1 MLSQL
6 VPDSLGR
13 AACVAQA
20 ERDPSVSRS
29 RRSRALLSLVIAASL
44 ALPSPASAAAR
55 KPHGKTK
62 AVSRSKAKALAA
74 ERERERE
81 TAEALSASKVAILE
95 FRGDGTDEI
104 RAQVIK
110 VLRPKVRELSTNL
123 RAPDTV
129 VQYRDMGAALDLA
142 LYIHGH
148 LKDVGRDQSTLTI
161 DLRSAVSGQKIT
173 SVKFTGSRLKL
184 YADAEDELWS
194 RIEKPFGRACLD
206 ASKAVRHHS
215 APMHIEAGTPIEDSH
230 RSSL

>member
-6 VPDSLGR
+6 VPDSLR
-13 AACVAQA
+13 RSACVAKA
-20 ERDPSVSRS
+20 ERDPFVCSRIRS
-29 RRSRALLSLVIAASL
+29 RLLLSLVITAAL

-55 KPHGKTK
+55 KSHGKTK
-62 AVSRSKAKALAA
+62 TASRGDAKAQA
-74 ERERERE
+74 ERA
-81 TAEALSASKVAILE
+81 TAEAMSASKVAILE
-95 FRGDGTDEI
+95 FRGDNTDEI
-104 RAQVIK
+104 RAQIIK

-142 LYIHGH
+142 LYVHGH
-148 LKDVGRDQSTLTI
+148 LKDVGKDQSTLTI

-173 SVKFTGSRLKL
+173 SVKFTGSRRKL

-215 APMHIEAGTPIEDSH
+215 APMRIEAGTPIEDAH

>member
-1 MLSQL
+1 MLSPL
-6 VPDSLGR
+6 VPDSLR
-13 AACVAQA
+13 RSACVAKA
-20 ERDPSVSRS
+20 ERDPFVCSRI
-29 RRSRALLSLVIAASL
+29 RSCLLLSLVITAAL

-55 KPHGKTK
+55 KSHGKTK
-62 AVSRSKAKALAA
+62 TASRGDAKAQA
-74 ERERERE
+74 ERA
-81 TAEALSASKVAILE
+81 TAEAMSASKVAILE
-95 FRGDGTDEI
+95 FRGDNTDEI
-104 RAQVIK
+104 RAQIIK

-142 LYIHGH
+142 LYVHGH
-148 LKDVGRDQSTLTI
+148 LKDVGKDQSTLTI

-173 SVKFTGSRLKL
+173 SVKFTGSRRKL

-215 APMHIEAGTPIEDSH
+215 APMRIEAGTPIEDAH

>member
-6 VPDSLGR
+6 VPDSLRR
-13 AACVAQA
+13 AACAAQA
-20 ERDPSVSRS
+20 ERGSFVCRS
-29 RRSRALLSLVIAASL
+29 TRARRLLSLVLTAAL
-44 ALPSPASAAAR
+44 ALPVTASAAAR
-55 KPHGKTK
+55 KSHGKSKTP
-62 AVSRSKAKALAA
+62 SRSKTTAQAD
-74 ERERERE
+74 RERE
-81 TAEALSASKVAILE
+81 TAEAMSASKVAVLE
-95 FRGDGTDEI
+95 IRGDSTDEI
-104 RAQVIK
+104 RAQIIK

-148 LKDVGRDQSTLTI
+148 LKDVGKDQSTLTI
-161 DLRSAVSGQKIT
+161 DLRSGVSGQKIT
-173 SVKFTGSRLKL
+173 SVKFTGSRRKL

-215 APMHIEAGTPIEDSH
+215 APMRIEAGTPIEDSH
-230 RSSL
+230 RSAL

>member
-6 VPDSLGR
+6 VPDSLR
-13 AACVAQA
+13 RSACVAKA
-20 ERDPSVSRS
+20 ERDPFVCSSIRS
-29 RRSRALLSLVIAASL
+29 RLLLSLAITAAL

-55 KPHGKTK
+55 KSHGKTK
-62 AVSRSKAKALAA
+62 TASRGDAKAQV
-74 ERERERE
+74 ERA
-81 TAEALSASKVAILE
+81 TAEAMSASKVAILE
-95 FRGDGTDEI
+95 FRGDNTDEI
-104 RAQVIK
+104 RAQIIK

-142 LYIHGH
+142 LYVHGH
-148 LKDVGRDQSTLTI
+148 LKDVGKDQSTLTI

-173 SVKFTGSRLKL
+173 SVKFTGSRRKL

-215 APMHIEAGTPIEDSH
+215 APMRIEAGTPIEDAH

>member
-1 MLSQL
+1 MLSEL
-6 VPDSLGR
+6 VPDSLHR

-20 ERDPSVSRS
+20 DRGSFVCSRMLS
-29 RRSRALLSLVIAASL
+29 RLLLSVVIIAGL
-44 ALPSPASAAAR
+44 ALPSSASAAAH
-55 KPHGKTK
+55 KSHGKVKTP
-62 AVSRSKAKALAA
+62 SRSKAKAQAG
-74 ERERERE
+74 REREA
-81 TAEALSASKVAILE
+81 AEAMSASKVAILE
-95 FRGDGTDEI
+95 FRGDSTDEI
-104 RAQVIK
+104 RAQIIK

-142 LYIHGH
+142 LYVHGH
-148 LKDVGRDQSTLTI
+148 LKDMGKDQSTLTI

-173 SVKFTGSRLKL
+173 SVKFTGSRRKL

-215 APMHIEAGTPIEDSH
+215 APMRIEAGTPIEDARHSA
-230 RSSL
+230 L

>member
-1 MLSQL
+1 MKVKYRMLSQL
-6 VPDSLGR
+6 VSWRPAS
-13 AACVAQA
+13 CVAHA
-20 ERDPSVSRS
+20 ESDSSACRS
-29 RRSRALLSLVIAASL
+29 NRSRALLSLVIAAAL
-44 ALPSPASAAAR
+44 ALPSTASAAGR
-55 KPHGKTK
+55 KSHGKAKTASRGGK
-62 AVSRSKAKALAA
+62 AGSVS
-74 ERERERE
+74 E
-81 TAEALSASKVAILE
+81 TAEAMSASKVAVLE
-95 FRGDGTDEI
+95 FRGDSTNEI

-148 LKDVGRDQSTLTI
+148 LKDVGKDQSTLTI
-161 DLRSAVSGQKIT
+161 DLRSAVNGQKIT
-173 SVKFTGSRLKL
+173 SVKFTGSRRKL

-215 APMHIEAGTPIEDSH
+215 APMRIEAGTPIEDSH